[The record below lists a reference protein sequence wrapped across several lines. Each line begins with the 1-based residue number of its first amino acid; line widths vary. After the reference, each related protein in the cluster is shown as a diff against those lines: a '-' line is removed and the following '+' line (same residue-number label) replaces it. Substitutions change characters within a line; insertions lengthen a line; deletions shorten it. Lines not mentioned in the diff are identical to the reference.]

1 MRLLV
6 LIKSIHLLLCAMP
19 WMSVLNI
26 YAVYVFENFYNPPKN
41 HLKFPFRVKKI
52 EDFFV
57 FFLQLL
63 TFVLL

>member
-1 MRLLV
+1 MSQMRV
-6 LIKSIHLLLCAMP
+6 LY
-19 WMSVLNI
+19 I
-26 YAVYVFENFYNPPKN
+26 YTVYVFENFYNPPKI

-52 EDFFV
+52 EYFFV

>member
-1 MRLLV
+1 
-6 LIKSIHLLLCAMP
+6 
-19 WMSVLNI
+19 MSVLNI
-26 YAVYVFENFYNPPKN
+26 YAVYVFENFNHPPKN
-41 HLKFPFRVKKI
+41 HLKVPLGVKKI